1 MGAGVSM
8 SGAGVLS
15 FVFAF
20 SGRAP
25 FRALENNFHIVAD
38 ELGWVVGLDLV

>member
-25 FRALENNFHIVAD
+25 LRAPENNFHIVAD
-38 ELGWVVGLDLV
+38 EQGRVVGVELV